1 MKNRINGMLWRIELN
16 MALVFLGIGR
26 WRVEPND
33 LSLRLQRFVIA
44 SAAISSMILLNVIRL
59 LRRTSSQ

>member
-44 SAAISSMILLNVIRL
+44 SAARQSP
-59 LRRTSSQ
+59 Q